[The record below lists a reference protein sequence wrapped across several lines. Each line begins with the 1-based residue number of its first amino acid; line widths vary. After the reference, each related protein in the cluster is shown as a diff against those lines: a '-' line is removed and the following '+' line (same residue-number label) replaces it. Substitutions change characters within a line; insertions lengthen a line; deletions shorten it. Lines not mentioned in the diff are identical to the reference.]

1 MEDQTETLEIV
12 FDGRKFI
19 YSMEVLLSLTS
30 AIGFV
35 YLERVKNFEKFNFD
49 TKQRDKMLVQLVILQ
64 SICLT

>member
-19 YSMEVLLSLTS
+19 YSMEIVLSLAS

-49 TKQRDKMLVQLVILQ
+49 G
-64 SICLT
+64 S